1 MLETLQL
8 NLEQRKAASAL
19 NGYNLVIA
27 SAGTGK
33 TSTIVGRILHLLN
46 NGIKPEEILLL
57 TFTNKASNEMIARVA
72 KYSKLSSKIEAG
84 TFHAVAYRYL
94 KEHYPNLSLKQPKEL
109 RKLLESIVDTKN
121 ALNATD
127 EDKKPYTSQHLYALY
142 SLYTN
147 ALKQEDF
154 SAWLSS
160 KNPEHAPY
168 AAFYENILE
177 EFENTKKKHDYIDY
191 NDLLLLFKKAMLER
205 PSPYKEVLCDE
216 FQDTNPLQ
224 ESILDAINPPSLFCV
239 GDYDQSIYA
248 FNGADISII
257 SNFTQKY
264 KNARVFTLTKNYRSS
279 KEILDLANQ
288 VIQHNQRIYPKN
300 LEVVKSGKFN
310 KPTLLN
316 YNDNIAQCQDIA
328 KRIVMRKNF
337 KEVAVIFRNNASAD
351 QLEAALRSH
360 NVPSKRKG
368 SASFFESKEVALALD
383 ICALLFN
390 PKDIMAAIHILSC
403 ISDIGSNTAKDIHEA
418 LMLLGNGDLKS
429 ALIQPNQEA
438 KIYTKK
444 KEITSMGLFEE
455 IFALENS
462 SRFNSVMDKA
472 FHSHPVLMHPKISLN
487 GAKMLSDFFILYT
500 KAPTHSP
507 SALIK
512 HILES
517 AFFQTFKTR
526 LLKERS
532 KNKDGS
538 YNEFKKLQAQKRF
551 NEKMDLLSSLA
562 KNYQNLGRFLNGTLI
577 GSSEATQGEGVNLL
591 SVHASKGLEFKDVYI
606 IDLMEGRFPNHKL
619 MNTGGGIEEERR
631 LFYVAITRAKENLW
645 LSYAKN
651 ELRENAKPKE
661 HKPSVFLYEAGLLKP
676 DSK

>member
-8 NLEQRKAASAL
+8 NPEQLKAAKAL
-19 NGYNLVIA
+19 KGYNLVIA

-33 TSTIVGRILHLLN
+33 TSTIVGRILYLLD

-72 KYSKLSSKIEAG
+72 KYSKLGSKIEAG

-109 RKLLESIVDTKN
+109 KKLLESIVDTKN
-121 ALNATD
+121 ALTD
-127 EDKKPYTSQHLYALY
+127 DDKKPYTSQHLYALY

-154 SAWLSS
+154 SAWLSN
-160 KNPEHAPY
+160 KNPEHTPY
-168 AAFYENILE
+168 AAFYENILD
-177 EFENTKKKHDYIDY
+177 EFENTKKKHNYIDY
-191 NDLLLLFKKAMLER
+191 NDLLLLFKQAMLER

-264 KNARVFTLTKNYRSS
+264 KNAQVFTLTKNYRSS

-288 VIQHNQRIYPKN
+288 VIQRNERIYPKN
-300 LEVVKSGKFN
+300 LEVVKSGHFN
-310 KPTLLN
+310 KPALLN
-316 YNDNIAQCQDIA
+316 YNDNVAQCQDIA

-383 ICALLFN
+383 ICALIFN
-390 PKDIMAAIHILSC
+390 PKDIMAAIHVLSH
-403 ISDIGSNTAKDIHEA
+403 ISDVGSNTAKDIHEA
-418 LMLLGNGDLKS
+418 LMLLGNGDLKL
-429 ALIQPNQEA
+429 ALTHPSKEA

-462 SRFNSVMDKA
+462 SRFNSVIDKA

-538 YNEFKKLQAQKRF
+538 YNEFKKLQVQKRF

-606 IDLMEGRFPNHKL
+606 IDLMEGRFPNYKL

-676 DSK
+676 DLK

>member
-1 MLETLQL
+1 MLETLRLNPEQL
-8 NLEQRKAASAL
+8 KAAKAL
-19 NGYNLVIA
+19 KGYNLVIA

-33 TSTIVGRILHLLN
+33 TSTIVGRILYLLD

-72 KYSKLSSKIEAG
+72 KYFKSSSKIEAG

-109 RKLLESIVDTKN
+109 KKLLESIVDTKN
-121 ALNATD
+121 ALTD
-127 EDKKPYTSQHLYALY
+127 DDKKPYTSQHLYALY

-154 SAWLSS
+154 SAWLSN
-160 KNPEHAPY
+160 KNPEHTPY
-168 AAFYENILE
+168 AAFYENILD
-177 EFENTKKKHDYIDY
+177 EFENTKKKHNYIDY
-191 NDLLLLFKKAMLER
+191 NDLLLLFKQAMLER

-264 KNARVFTLTKNYRSS
+264 KNAQVFTLTKNYRSS

-288 VIQHNQRIYPKN
+288 VIQRNERIYPKN
-300 LEVVKSGKFN
+300 LEVVKSGHFN
-310 KPTLLN
+310 KPALLN

-383 ICALLFN
+383 ICALIFN
-390 PKDIMAAIHILSC
+390 PKDIMAAIHVLSC

-418 LMLLGNGDLKS
+418 LMLLGNGDLKL
-429 ALIQPNQEA
+429 ALIQPNKEA

-462 SRFNSVMDKA
+462 SRFNSVIDKA

-500 KAPTHSP
+500 KAPIHSP

-676 DSK
+676 DLK

>member
-8 NLEQRKAASAL
+8 NPEQLKAAKAL
-19 NGYNLVIA
+19 KGYNLVIA

-33 TSTIVGRILHLLN
+33 TSTIVGRILYLLD

-72 KYSKLSSKIEAG
+72 KYSKSSSKIEAG

-109 RKLLESIVDTKN
+109 KKLLESIVDTKN
-121 ALNATD
+121 ALTD
-127 EDKKPYTSQHLYALY
+127 DDKKPYTSQHLYALY

-154 SAWLSS
+154 SAWLSN
-160 KNPEHAPY
+160 KNPEHTPY
-168 AAFYENILE
+168 AAFYENILD
-177 EFENTKKKHDYIDY
+177 EFENTKKKHNYIDY
-191 NDLLLLFKKAMLER
+191 NDLLLLFKQAMLER

-288 VIQHNQRIYPKN
+288 VIQRNERIYPKN
-300 LEVVKSGKFN
+300 LEVVKSGRFN
-310 KPTLLN
+310 KPALLN

-383 ICALLFN
+383 ICALIFN
-390 PKDIMAAIHILSC
+390 PKDIMAAIHVLSH

-418 LMLLGNGDLKS
+418 LMLLGNGDLKL
-429 ALIQPNQEA
+429 ALIQPDKEA

-462 SRFNSVMDKA
+462 SRFNGVIDKA

-676 DSK
+676 DLK

>member
-8 NLEQRKAASAL
+8 NPEQLKAALASE
-19 NGYNLVIA
+19 GYNLVIA

-33 TSTIVGRILHLLN
+33 TSTIVGRILYLLD

-121 ALNATD
+121 AID
-127 EDKKPYTSQHLYALY
+127 DDKKPYTSQHLYALY

-154 SAWLSS
+154 SAWLSHKS
-160 KNPEHAPY
+160 PEHTPY
-168 AAFYENILE
+168 AALYENILE
-177 EFENTKKKHDYIDY
+177 EFENTKKKHNYIDY
-191 NDLLLLFKKAMLER
+191 NDLLLLFKQAMLER

-264 KNARVFTLTKNYRSS
+264 KNAQVFTLTKNYRSS

-288 VIQHNQRIYPKN
+288 VIQRNERIYPKN

-310 KPTLLN
+310 KPALLN

-328 KRIVMRKNF
+328 KRIVMRKDF

-351 QLEAALRSH
+351 QLEAALRSY

-383 ICALLFN
+383 ICALIFN
-390 PKDIMAAIHILSC
+390 PKDIMAAIHVLSY
-403 ISDIGSNTAKDIHEA
+403 ISDIDSNTAKDIHEA

-429 ALIQPNQEA
+429 ALTHPNKEA

-462 SRFNSVMDKA
+462 SRFNSVIDKA

-487 GAKMLSDFFILYT
+487 GAKTLSDFFTLYT

-577 GSSEATQGEGVNLL
+577 GSSEATQGCGVNLL

-676 DSK
+676 DLK

>member
-8 NLEQRKAASAL
+8 NPEQLKAAKAL
-19 NGYNLVIA
+19 KGYNLVIA

-33 TSTIVGRILHLLN
+33 TSTIVGRILYLLD

-72 KYSKLSSKIEAG
+72 KYSKSSSKIEAG

-109 RKLLESIVDTKN
+109 KKLLESIVDTKN
-121 ALNATD
+121 ALTD
-127 EDKKPYTSQHLYALY
+127 DDKKPYTSQHLYALY

-154 SAWLSS
+154 SAWLSH
-160 KNPEHAPY
+160 KNPEHTPY
-168 AAFYENILE
+168 AAFYENILD
-177 EFENTKKKHDYIDY
+177 EFENTKKKHNYIDY
-191 NDLLLLFKKAMLER
+191 NDLLLLFKQAMLER

-264 KNARVFTLTKNYRSS
+264 KNAQVFTLTKNYRSS

-288 VIQHNQRIYPKN
+288 VIQHNERIYPKN
-300 LEVVKSGKFN
+300 LEVVKSGHFN
-310 KPTLLN
+310 KPALLN

-383 ICALLFN
+383 ICALIFN
-390 PKDIMAAIHILSC
+390 PKDIMAAIHVLSH

-418 LMLLGNGDLKS
+418 LMLLGDGDLKL
-429 ALIQPNQEA
+429 ALTHPSKEA

-462 SRFNSVMDKA
+462 SRFNSVIDKA

-532 KNKDGS
+532 KNKDSS

-676 DSK
+676 DLK

>member
-8 NLEQRKAASAL
+8 NPEQLKAAKAL
-19 NGYNLVIA
+19 KGYNLVIA

-33 TSTIVGRILHLLN
+33 TSTIVGRILYLLD

-72 KYSKLSSKIEAG
+72 KYSKSSSKIEAG

-109 RKLLESIVDTKN
+109 KKLLESIVDTKN
-121 ALNATD
+121 ALTD
-127 EDKKPYTSQHLYALY
+127 DDKKPYTSQHLYALY

-160 KNPEHAPY
+160 KNPEHTPY
-168 AAFYENILE
+168 AAFYENILD
-177 EFENTKKKHDYIDY
+177 EFENTKKKHNYIDY
-191 NDLLLLFKKAMLER
+191 NDLLLLFKQAMLER

-264 KNARVFTLTKNYRSS
+264 KNAQVFTLTKNYRSS

-288 VIQHNQRIYPKN
+288 VIQRNERIYPKN
-300 LEVVKSGKFN
+300 LEVVKSGHFN
-310 KPTLLN
+310 KPVLLN

-383 ICALLFN
+383 ICALIFN
-390 PKDIMAAIHILSC
+390 PKDIMAAIHVLSH

-418 LMLLGNGDLKS
+418 LMLLGNGDLKL
-429 ALIQPNQEA
+429 ALTHPSKEA

-462 SRFNSVMDKA
+462 SRFNSMIDKA

-538 YNEFKKLQAQKRF
+538 CNEFKKLQAQKRF

-676 DSK
+676 DLK

>member
-8 NLEQRKAASAL
+8 NPEQLKAAKAL
-19 NGYNLVIA
+19 KGYNLVIA

-33 TSTIVGRILHLLN
+33 TSTIVGRILYLLD

-109 RKLLESIVDTKN
+109 KKLLESIVDTKN
-121 ALNATD
+121 ALTD
-127 EDKKPYTSQHLYALY
+127 DDKKPYTSQHLYTLY

-160 KNPEHAPY
+160 KNPEHTPY
-168 AAFYENILE
+168 AAFYENILD
-177 EFENTKKKHDYIDY
+177 EFENTKKKHNYIDY
-191 NDLLLLFKKAMLER
+191 NDLLLLFKQAMLER

-288 VIQHNQRIYPKN
+288 VIQHNERIYPKN
-300 LEVVKSGKFN
+300 LEVVKSGHFN
-310 KPTLLN
+310 KPALLN

-383 ICALLFN
+383 ICALIFN
-390 PKDIMAAIHILSC
+390 PKDIMAAIHVLSH

-418 LMLLGNGDLKS
+418 LMFLGNGDLKL
-429 ALIQPNQEA
+429 ALTHPNKEA

-462 SRFNSVMDKA
+462 SRFNSVIDKA
-472 FHSHPVLMHPKISLN
+472 FHSHPVLMHPKISPN

-517 AFFQTFKTR
+517 VFFQTFKTR

-532 KNKDGS
+532 KNKDDS

-562 KNYQNLGRFLNGTLI
+562 KNYQNLGHFLNGTLI
-577 GSSEATQGEGVNLL
+577 GSNEAMQGEGVNLL

-676 DSK
+676 DLK

>member
-8 NLEQRKAASAL
+8 NPEQLKAAKAL
-19 NGYNLVIA
+19 KGYNLVIA

-33 TSTIVGRILHLLN
+33 TSTIVGRILYLLD

-72 KYSKLSSKIEAG
+72 KYSQSSSKIEAG

-109 RKLLESIVDTKN
+109 KKLLESIVDTKN
-121 ALNATD
+121 ALTD
-127 EDKKPYTSQHLYALY
+127 DDKKPYTSQHLYALY

-154 SAWLSS
+154 SAWLSH
-160 KNPEHAPY
+160 KNPEHTPY
-168 AAFYENILE
+168 AAFYENILD
-177 EFENTKKKHDYIDY
+177 EFENTKKKHNYIDY
-191 NDLLLLFKKAMLER
+191 NDLLLLFKQAMLER

-264 KNARVFTLTKNYRSS
+264 KNAQVFTLTKNYRSS

-288 VIQHNQRIYPKN
+288 VIQRNERIYPKN
-300 LEVVKSGKFN
+300 LEVVKSGHFN

-351 QLEAALRSH
+351 QLEAALRSY

-368 SASFFESKEVALALD
+368 SASFFESKEVALVLD
-383 ICALLFN
+383 ICALIFN
-390 PKDIMAAIHILSC
+390 PKDIMAAIHVLSH

-418 LMLLGNGDLKS
+418 LMLLGNGDLKL
-429 ALIQPNQEA
+429 ALTHPNKEA

-462 SRFNSVMDKA
+462 SRFNSVIDKA

-538 YNEFKKLQAQKRF
+538 YNEFKKLQVQKRF

-676 DSK
+676 DLK

>member
-8 NLEQRKAASAL
+8 NPEQLKAAKAL
-19 NGYNLVIA
+19 KGYNLVIA

-33 TSTIVGRILHLLN
+33 TSTIVGRILYLLD

-109 RKLLESIVDTKN
+109 KKLLESIVDTKN
-121 ALNATD
+121 ALTD
-127 EDKKPYTSQHLYALY
+127 DDKKPYTSQHLYALY

-154 SAWLSS
+154 SAWLSH
-160 KNPEHAPY
+160 KNPEHTPY
-168 AAFYENILE
+168 AAFYENILD
-177 EFENTKKKHDYIDY
+177 EFENTKKKHNYIDY
-191 NDLLLLFKKAMLER
+191 NDLLLLFKQAILER

-264 KNARVFTLTKNYRSS
+264 KNAQVFTLTKNYRSS

-288 VIQHNQRIYPKN
+288 VIQHNERIYPKN
-300 LEVVKSGKFN
+300 LEVVKSGHFN
-310 KPTLLN
+310 KPALLN

-383 ICALLFN
+383 ICALIFN
-390 PKDIMAAIHILSC
+390 PKDIMAAIHVLSH

-418 LMLLGNGDLKS
+418 LMLLGNGDLKL
-429 ALIQPNQEA
+429 ALTHPNKEA

-462 SRFNSVMDKA
+462 SRFNSVIDKA
-472 FHSHPVLMHPKISLN
+472 FHSHPVLMHPKISPN
-487 GAKMLSDFFILYT
+487 GAKMLSDFFILYA

-676 DSK
+676 DLK

>member
-8 NLEQRKAASAL
+8 NPEQLKAAKAL
-19 NGYNLVIA
+19 KGYNLVIA

-33 TSTIVGRILHLLN
+33 TSTIVGRILYLLG

-109 RKLLESIVDTKN
+109 KKLLESIVDTKN
-121 ALNATD
+121 ALTD
-127 EDKKPYTSQHLYALY
+127 DDKKPYTSQHLYALY

-154 SAWLSS
+154 SAWLSH
-160 KNPEHAPY
+160 KNPEHTPY
-168 AAFYENILE
+168 ATFYENILD
-177 EFENTKKKHDYIDY
+177 EFENTKKKHNYIDY
-191 NDLLLLFKKAMLER
+191 NDLLLLFKQAMLER

-264 KNARVFTLTKNYRSS
+264 KNAQVFTLTKNYRSS

-288 VIQHNQRIYPKN
+288 VIQRNERIYPKN
-300 LEVVKSGKFN
+300 LEVVKSGHFN
-310 KPTLLN
+310 KPALLN

-383 ICALLFN
+383 ICALIFN
-390 PKDIMAAIHILSC
+390 PKDIMAAIHVLSY

-418 LMLLGNGDLKS
+418 LMLLGNGDLKL
-429 ALIQPNQEA
+429 ALIQPNKEA

-462 SRFNSVMDKA
+462 SRFNSVIDKA

-500 KAPTHSP
+500 KAPIHSP

-676 DSK
+676 DLK

>member
-8 NLEQRKAASAL
+8 NPEQLKAAKAL
-19 NGYNLVIA
+19 KGYNLVIA

-33 TSTIVGRILHLLN
+33 TSTIVGRILYLLD

-72 KYSKLSSKIEAG
+72 KYFKSSSKIEAG

-109 RKLLESIVDTKN
+109 KKLLESIVDTKN
-121 ALNATD
+121 ALTD
-127 EDKKPYTSQHLYALY
+127 DDKKPYTSQHLYALY

-154 SAWLSS
+154 SAWLSN
-160 KNPEHAPY
+160 KNPEHTPY
-168 AAFYENILE
+168 AAFYENILD
-177 EFENTKKKHDYIDY
+177 EFENTKKKHNYIDY
-191 NDLLLLFKKAMLER
+191 NDLLLLFKQAMLER

-264 KNARVFTLTKNYRSS
+264 KNAQVFTLTKNYRSS

-288 VIQHNQRIYPKN
+288 VIQRNERIYPKN
-300 LEVVKSGKFN
+300 LEVVKSGHFN
-310 KPTLLN
+310 KPALLN

-383 ICALLFN
+383 ICALIFN
-390 PKDIMAAIHILSC
+390 PKDIMAAIHVLSC

-418 LMLLGNGDLKS
+418 LMLLGNGDLKL
-429 ALIQPNQEA
+429 ALIQPDKEA

-462 SRFNSVMDKA
+462 SRFNSVIDKA

-500 KAPTHSP
+500 KAPIHSP
-507 SALIK
+507 SALIR

-676 DSK
+676 DLK

>member
-8 NLEQRKAASAL
+8 NPEQLKAAKAL
-19 NGYNLVIA
+19 KGYNLVIA

-33 TSTIVGRILHLLN
+33 TSTIVGRILYLLD

-72 KYSKLSSKIEAG
+72 KYSKSSSKIEAG

-109 RKLLESIVDTKN
+109 KKLLESIVDTKN
-121 ALNATD
+121 ALTD
-127 EDKKPYTSQHLYALY
+127 DDKKPYTSQHLYALY

-154 SAWLSS
+154 STWLSN
-160 KNPEHAPY
+160 KNPEHTPY
-168 AAFYENILE
+168 AAFYENILD
-177 EFENTKKKHDYIDY
+177 EFENTKKKHNYIDY
-191 NDLLLLFKKAMLER
+191 NDLLLLFKQAMLER

-264 KNARVFTLTKNYRSS
+264 KNAQVFTLTKNYRSS

-288 VIQHNQRIYPKN
+288 VIQRNERIYPKN
-300 LEVVKSGKFN
+300 LEVVKSGHFN
-310 KPTLLN
+310 KPALLN

-383 ICALLFN
+383 ICALIFN
-390 PKDIMAAIHILSC
+390 PKDIMAAIHVLSY

-418 LMLLGNGDLKS
+418 LMLLGNGDLKL
-429 ALIQPNQEA
+429 ALIQPNKEA

-462 SRFNSVMDKA
+462 SRFNSVIDKA

-500 KAPTHSP
+500 KAPAHSP

-562 KNYQNLGRFLNGTLI
+562 KNYQNLGRFLNSTLI

-676 DSK
+676 DLK

>member
-8 NLEQRKAASAL
+8 NPEQLKAAKAL
-19 NGYNLVIA
+19 KGYNLVIA

-33 TSTIVGRILHLLN
+33 TSTIVGRILYLLD

-109 RKLLESIVDTKN
+109 KKLLESIVDTKN
-121 ALNATD
+121 ALTD
-127 EDKKPYTSQHLYALY
+127 DDKKPYTSQHLYALY

-154 SAWLSS
+154 SAWLSH
-160 KNPEHAPY
+160 KNPEHTPY
-168 AAFYENILE
+168 AAFYENILD
-177 EFENTKKKHDYIDY
+177 EFENTKKKHNYIDY

-264 KNARVFTLTKNYRSS
+264 KNAHVFTLTKNYRSS

-288 VIQHNQRIYPKN
+288 VIQRNERIYPKN
-300 LEVVKSGKFN
+300 LEVVKLGHFN
-310 KPTLLN
+310 KPALLN

-351 QLEAALRSH
+351 QLEAALRSY

-383 ICALLFN
+383 ICALIFN
-390 PKDIMAAIHILSC
+390 PKDIMAAIHVLSH

-418 LMLLGNGDLKS
+418 LMLLGNGDLKL
-429 ALIQPNQEA
+429 ALIQPDKEA

-462 SRFNSVMDKA
+462 SRFNSVIDKV

-676 DSK
+676 DLK

>member
-1 MLETLQL
+1 MLETLRLNPEQL
-8 NLEQRKAASAL
+8 KAAKAL
-19 NGYNLVIA
+19 KGYNLVIA

-33 TSTIVGRILHLLN
+33 TSTIVGRILYLLD

-72 KYSKLSSKIEAG
+72 KYSQSSSKIEAG

-109 RKLLESIVDTKN
+109 KKLLESIVDTKN
-121 ALNATD
+121 AID
-127 EDKKPYTSQHLYALY
+127 DDKKPYTSQHLYALY

-154 SAWLSS
+154 SAWLSH
-160 KNPEHAPY
+160 KNPEHTPY
-168 AAFYENILE
+168 AAFYENILD
-177 EFENTKKKHDYIDY
+177 EFENTKKKHNYIDY
-191 NDLLLLFKKAMLER
+191 NDLLLLFKQAMLER

-264 KNARVFTLTKNYRSS
+264 KNAQVFTLTKNYRSS

-288 VIQHNQRIYPKN
+288 VIQHNERIYPKN
-300 LEVVKSGKFN
+300 LEVVKSGRFN
-310 KPTLLN
+310 KPALLN

-383 ICALLFN
+383 ICTLIFN
-390 PKDIMAAIHILSC
+390 PKDIMAAIHVLSH

-418 LMLLGNGDLKS
+418 LMLLGNGDLKL
-429 ALIQPNQEA
+429 ALIQPDKEA

-462 SRFNSVMDKA
+462 SRFNSVIDKA

-676 DSK
+676 DLK

>member
-8 NLEQRKAASAL
+8 NPEQLKAAKAL
-19 NGYNLVIA
+19 KGYNLVIA

-33 TSTIVGRILHLLN
+33 TSTIVGRILHLLD

-72 KYSKLSSKIEAG
+72 KYFKLSSKIEAG

-121 ALNATD
+121 AID
-127 EDKKPYTSQHLYALY
+127 DDKKPYTSQHLYALY

-154 SAWLSS
+154 STWLSS

-168 AAFYENILE
+168 AALYENILE
-177 EFENTKKKHDYIDY
+177 EFENTKKKHNYIDY
-191 NDLLLLFKKAMLER
+191 NDLLLLFKQAMLER

-224 ESILDAINPPSLFCV
+224 ESVLDAINPPSLFCV

-264 KNARVFTLTKNYRSS
+264 KNAQVFTLTKNYRSS

-288 VIQHNQRIYPKN
+288 VIQRNERIYPKN
-300 LEVVKSGKFN
+300 LEVVKSGHFN

-383 ICALLFN
+383 ICALIFN
-390 PKDIMAAIHILSC
+390 PKDIMAAIHILSY

-418 LMLLGNGDLKS
+418 LMLLGNGDLKL
-429 ALIQPNQEA
+429 ALTHPNKEA

-462 SRFNSVMDKA
+462 SRFNSAIDKA

-487 GAKMLSDFFILYT
+487 GAKMLSDFFTLYT
-500 KAPTHSP
+500 KAPIHSP

>member
-8 NLEQRKAASAL
+8 NPEQLKAAKAL
-19 NGYNLVIA
+19 KGYNLVIA

-33 TSTIVGRILHLLN
+33 TSTIVGRILYLLD

-94 KEHYPNLSLKQPKEL
+94 KEHYPNFSLKQPKEL
-109 RKLLESIVDTKN
+109 KKLLESIVDTKN
-121 ALNATD
+121 ALTD
-127 EDKKPYTSQHLYALY
+127 DDKKPYTSQHLYALY

-154 SAWLSS
+154 SAWLSH
-160 KNPEHAPY
+160 KNPEHTPY
-168 AAFYENILE
+168 AAFYENILD
-177 EFENTKKKHDYIDY
+177 EFENTKKKHNYIDY
-191 NDLLLLFKKAMLER
+191 NDLLLLFKQAMLER

-264 KNARVFTLTKNYRSS
+264 KNAQVFTLTKNYRSS

-288 VIQHNQRIYPKN
+288 VIQHNERIYPKN
-300 LEVVKSGKFN
+300 LEVVKSGHFN
-310 KPTLLN
+310 KPVLLN
-316 YNDNIAQCQDIA
+316 YNDNIVQCQDIA

-351 QLEAALRSH
+351 QLEAALRSY

-383 ICALLFN
+383 ICALIFN
-390 PKDIMAAIHILSC
+390 PKDIMAAIHVLSH

-418 LMLLGNGDLKS
+418 LMLLGNGDLKL
-429 ALIQPNQEA
+429 ALTHPNKEA

-462 SRFNSVMDKA
+462 SRFNGVIDKA

-676 DSK
+676 DLK

>member
-8 NLEQRKAASAL
+8 NPEQLKAAKAL
-19 NGYNLVIA
+19 KGYNLVIA

-33 TSTIVGRILHLLN
+33 TSTIVGRILYLLD

-72 KYSKLSSKIEAG
+72 KYSQSSSKIEAG

-109 RKLLESIVDTKN
+109 KKLLESIVDTKN
-121 ALNATD
+121 ALTD
-127 EDKKPYTSQHLYALY
+127 DDKKPYTSQHLYALY

-154 SAWLSS
+154 SAWLSH
-160 KNPEHAPY
+160 KNPEHTPY
-168 AAFYENILE
+168 AAFYENILD
-177 EFENTKKKHDYIDY
+177 EFENTKKKHNYIDY
-191 NDLLLLFKKAMLER
+191 NDLLLLFKQAMLER

-288 VIQHNQRIYPKN
+288 VIQRNERIYPKN
-300 LEVVKSGKFN
+300 LEVVKSGHFN
-310 KPTLLN
+310 KPVLLN

-383 ICALLFN
+383 ICALIFN
-390 PKDIMAAIHILSC
+390 PKDIMAAIHVLSC

-429 ALIQPNQEA
+429 ALIQPNKEA

-462 SRFNSVMDKA
+462 SRFNSVIDKA

-538 YNEFKKLQAQKRF
+538 CNEFKKLQAQKRF

-676 DSK
+676 DLK

>member
-8 NLEQRKAASAL
+8 NPEQLKAAKAL
-19 NGYNLVIA
+19 KGHNLVIA

-33 TSTIVGRILHLLN
+33 TSTIVGRILYLLD

-72 KYSKLSSKIEAG
+72 KYFKLSSKIEAG

-121 ALNATD
+121 ALTD
-127 EDKKPYTSQHLYALY
+127 DDKKPYTSQHLYALY

-154 SAWLSS
+154 SAWLSN
-160 KNPEHAPY
+160 KNPEHTPY
-168 AAFYENILE
+168 ATFYENILD
-177 EFENTKKKHDYIDY
+177 EFENTKKKHNYIDY
-191 NDLLLLFKKAMLER
+191 NDLLLLFKQAMLER

-264 KNARVFTLTKNYRSS
+264 KNAQVFTLTKNYRSS

-288 VIQHNQRIYPKN
+288 VIRRNERIYPKN
-300 LEVVKSGKFN
+300 LEVVKSGHFN
-310 KPTLLN
+310 KPALLN

-383 ICALLFN
+383 ICALIFN
-390 PKDIMAAIHILSC
+390 PKDIMAAIHVLSC

-418 LMLLGNGDLKS
+418 LMLLGNGDLKL
-429 ALIQPNQEA
+429 ALIQPDKEA

-462 SRFNSVMDKA
+462 SRFNSVIDKS

-487 GAKMLSDFFILYT
+487 GAKTLSDFFILYT

-676 DSK
+676 DLK

>member
-8 NLEQRKAASAL
+8 NPEQLKAAKAL
-19 NGYNLVIA
+19 KGYNLVIA

-33 TSTIVGRILHLLN
+33 TSTIVGRILYLLD

-72 KYSKLSSKIEAG
+72 KYSQSSSKIEAG

-121 ALNATD
+121 ALTD
-127 EDKKPYTSQHLYALY
+127 DDKKPYTSQHLYALY

-154 SAWLSS
+154 SAWLSN
-160 KNPEHAPY
+160 KNPEHTPY
-168 AAFYENILE
+168 AAFYENILD
-177 EFENTKKKHDYIDY
+177 EFENTKKKHNYMDY
-191 NDLLLLFKKAMLER
+191 NDLLLLFKQAMLER

-264 KNARVFTLTKNYRSS
+264 KNAQVFTLTKNYRSS

-288 VIQHNQRIYPKN
+288 VIQRNERIYPKN

-351 QLEAALRSH
+351 QLEAALRAH

-383 ICALLFN
+383 ICMLLFN
-390 PKDIMAAIHILSC
+390 PKDIMAAIHILSY

-500 KAPTHSP
+500 KAPIHSP

-676 DSK
+676 DLK

>member
-8 NLEQRKAASAL
+8 NPEQLKAAKAL
-19 NGYNLVIA
+19 KGYNLVIA

-33 TSTIVGRILHLLN
+33 TSTIVGRILYLLD

-72 KYSKLSSKIEAG
+72 KYFKSSSKIEAG

-109 RKLLESIVDTKN
+109 KKLLESIVDTKN
-121 ALNATD
+121 ALTD
-127 EDKKPYTSQHLYALY
+127 DDKKPYTSQHLYALY

-147 ALKQEDF
+147 ALKREDF
-154 SAWLSS
+154 SAWLSN
-160 KNPEHAPY
+160 KNPEHTPY
-168 AAFYENILE
+168 AAFYENILD
-177 EFENTKKKHDYIDY
+177 EFENTKKKHNYIDY
-191 NDLLLLFKKAMLER
+191 NDLLLLFKQAMLER

-224 ESILDAINPPSLFCV
+224 ESVLDAINPPSLFCV

-264 KNARVFTLTKNYRSS
+264 KNAQVFTLTKNYRSS

-288 VIQHNQRIYPKN
+288 VIQRNERIYPKN
-300 LEVVKSGKFN
+300 LEVVKSGHFN
-310 KPTLLN
+310 KPVLLN

-351 QLEAALRSH
+351 QLEAALRSY

-383 ICALLFN
+383 ICALIFN
-390 PKDIMAAIHILSC
+390 PKDIMAAIHVLSH

-418 LMLLGNGDLKS
+418 LMLLGNGDLKL
-429 ALIQPNQEA
+429 ALTHPSKEA

-462 SRFNSVMDKA
+462 SRFNSVIDKA

-487 GAKMLSDFFILYT
+487 GAKMLSDFFILYA

-676 DSK
+676 DLK

>member
-1 MLETLQL
+1 
-8 NLEQRKAASAL
+8 
-19 NGYNLVIA
+19 
-27 SAGTGK
+27 
-33 TSTIVGRILHLLN
+33 
-46 NGIKPEEILLL
+46 
-57 TFTNKASNEMIARVA
+57 
-72 KYSKLSSKIEAG
+72 
-84 TFHAVAYRYL
+84 
-94 KEHYPNLSLKQPKEL
+94 
-109 RKLLESIVDTKN
+109 
-121 ALNATD
+121 
-127 EDKKPYTSQHLYALY
+127 
-142 SLYTN
+142 
-147 ALKQEDF
+147 
-154 SAWLSS
+154 
-160 KNPEHAPY
+160 
-168 AAFYENILE
+168 
-177 EFENTKKKHDYIDY
+177 
-191 NDLLLLFKKAMLER
+191 MLER

-264 KNARVFTLTKNYRSS
+264 KNAQVFTLTKNYRSS

-288 VIQHNQRIYPKN
+288 VIQHNERIYPKN

-328 KRIVMRKNF
+328 KRIVMRKDF

-383 ICALLFN
+383 ICMLLFN
-390 PKDIMAAIHILSC
+390 PKDIMAAIHILSY

-418 LMLLGNGDLKS
+418 LMLLGNGDLKL
-429 ALIQPNQEA
+429 ALTHPSKEA

-462 SRFNSVMDKA
+462 SRFNSVIDKA

-487 GAKMLSDFFILYT
+487 GAKMLSDFFILYI

-577 GSSEATQGEGVNLL
+577 GSSEATQGCGVNLL

>member
-8 NLEQRKAASAL
+8 NPEQLKAAKAL
-19 NGYNLVIA
+19 KGYNLVIA

-33 TSTIVGRILHLLN
+33 TSTIVGRILYLLD

-109 RKLLESIVDTKN
+109 KKLLESIVDTKN
-121 ALNATD
+121 ALTD
-127 EDKKPYTSQHLYALY
+127 DDKKPYTSQHLYALY

-154 SAWLSS
+154 SAWLSH
-160 KNPEHAPY
+160 KNPEHTPY
-168 AAFYENILE
+168 ATFYENILD
-177 EFENTKKKHDYIDY
+177 EFENTKKKHNYIDY
-191 NDLLLLFKKAMLER
+191 NDLLLLFKQAMLER

-264 KNARVFTLTKNYRSS
+264 KNAQVFTLTKNYRSS

-288 VIQHNQRIYPKN
+288 VIQRNERIYPKN
-300 LEVVKSGKFN
+300 LEVVKSGHFN
-310 KPTLLN
+310 KPALLN
-316 YNDNIAQCQDIA
+316 YNDNITQCQDIA

-383 ICALLFN
+383 ICALIFN
-390 PKDIMAAIHILSC
+390 PKDIMAAIHVLSH

-418 LMLLGNGDLKS
+418 LMLLGNGDLKL
-429 ALIQPNQEA
+429 ALIQPDKEA

-455 IFALENS
+455 IFALENR
-462 SRFNSVMDKA
+462 SRFNSVIDKA
-472 FHSHPVLMHPKISLN
+472 FHSHPVLMHPKISPN

-676 DSK
+676 DLK

>member
-8 NLEQRKAASAL
+8 NPEQLKAAKAL
-19 NGYNLVIA
+19 KGYNLVIA

-33 TSTIVGRILHLLN
+33 TSTIVGRILYLLD

-109 RKLLESIVDTKN
+109 KKLLESIVDTKN
-121 ALNATD
+121 ALTD
-127 EDKKPYTSQHLYALY
+127 DDKKPYTSQHLYALY

-154 SAWLSS
+154 SAWLSH
-160 KNPEHAPY
+160 KNPEHTPY
-168 AAFYENILE
+168 AAFYENILD
-177 EFENTKKKHDYIDY
+177 EFENTKKKHNYIDY
-191 NDLLLLFKKAMLER
+191 NDLLLLFKQAMLER

-264 KNARVFTLTKNYRSS
+264 KNAQVFTLTKNYRSS

-288 VIQHNQRIYPKN
+288 VIQRNERIYPKN
-300 LEVVKSGKFN
+300 LEVVKSGHFN
-310 KPTLLN
+310 KPALLN

-383 ICALLFN
+383 ICALIFN
-390 PKDIMAAIHILSC
+390 PKDIMAAIHVLSH

-418 LMLLGNGDLKS
+418 LMLLGNGDLKL
-429 ALIQPNQEA
+429 ALTHPSKEA

-462 SRFNSVMDKA
+462 SRFNSVIDKA

-487 GAKMLSDFFILYT
+487 GAKMLSDFFILYA

-538 YNEFKKLQAQKRF
+538 YNEFKKLQVQKRF
-551 NEKMDLLSSLA
+551 HEKMDLLISLA

-676 DSK
+676 DLK

>member
-8 NLEQRKAASAL
+8 NPEQLKAAKAL
-19 NGYNLVIA
+19 KGYNLVIA

-33 TSTIVGRILHLLN
+33 TSTIVGRILYLLD

-72 KYSKLSSKIEAG
+72 KYFKSSSKIEAG

-109 RKLLESIVDTKN
+109 KKLLESIVDTKN
-121 ALNATD
+121 AID
-127 EDKKPYTSQHLYALY
+127 DDKKPYTSQHLYALY

-154 SAWLSS
+154 SAWLSH
-160 KNPEHAPY
+160 KNPEHTPY
-168 AAFYENILE
+168 AAFYENILD
-177 EFENTKKKHDYIDY
+177 EFENTKKKHNYIDY
-191 NDLLLLFKKAMLER
+191 NDLLLLFKQAMLER

-264 KNARVFTLTKNYRSS
+264 KNAQVFTLTKNYRSS

-288 VIQHNQRIYPKN
+288 VIQRNERIYPKN
-300 LEVVKSGKFN
+300 LEVVKSGHFN
-310 KPTLLN
+310 KPALLN

-383 ICALLFN
+383 ICALIFN
-390 PKDIMAAIHILSC
+390 PKDIMAAIHVLSC

-418 LMLLGNGDLKS
+418 LMLLGNGDLKL
-429 ALIQPNQEA
+429 ALTHPNKEA

-462 SRFNSVMDKA
+462 SRFNSVIDKA
-472 FHSHPVLMHPKISLN
+472 FHSHPVLMHPKISPN
-487 GAKMLSDFFILYT
+487 GAKMLSDFFILYA

-606 IDLMEGRFPNHKL
+606 IDLMEGRFPNYKL

>member
-8 NLEQRKAASAL
+8 NPEQLKAAKAL
-19 NGYNLVIA
+19 KGYNLVIA

-33 TSTIVGRILHLLN
+33 TSTIVGRILYLLD

-109 RKLLESIVDTKN
+109 KKLLESIVDTKN
-121 ALNATD
+121 ALTD
-127 EDKKPYTSQHLYALY
+127 DDKKPYTSQHLYALY

-154 SAWLSS
+154 SAWLSN
-160 KNPEHAPY
+160 KNPEHTPY
-168 AAFYENILE
+168 AAFYENILD
-177 EFENTKKKHDYIDY
+177 EFENTKKKHNYIDY
-191 NDLLLLFKKAMLER
+191 NDLLLLFKQAMLER

-264 KNARVFTLTKNYRSS
+264 KNAQVFTLTKNYRSS

-288 VIQHNQRIYPKN
+288 VIQRNERIYPKN
-300 LEVVKSGKFN
+300 LEVVKSGHFN
-310 KPTLLN
+310 KPALLN

-383 ICALLFN
+383 ICALIFN
-390 PKDIMAAIHILSC
+390 PKDIMAAIHVLSH

-418 LMLLGNGDLKS
+418 LMLLGNGDLKL
-429 ALIQPNQEA
+429 ALTHPSKEA

-462 SRFNSVMDKA
+462 SRFNSVIDKA

-676 DSK
+676 DLK

>member
-8 NLEQRKAASAL
+8 NPEQLKAAKAL
-19 NGYNLVIA
+19 QGHNLVIA

-33 TSTIVGRILHLLN
+33 TSTIVGRILYLLD

-72 KYSKLSSKIEAG
+72 KYFKSSSKIEAG

-109 RKLLESIVDTKN
+109 KKLLESIVDTKN
-121 ALNATD
+121 ALTD
-127 EDKKPYTSQHLYALY
+127 DDKKPYTSQHLYALY

-154 SAWLSS
+154 SAWLSH
-160 KNPEHAPY
+160 KNPEHTPY
-168 AAFYENILE
+168 AAFYENILD
-177 EFENTKKKHDYIDY
+177 EFENTKKKHNYIDY
-191 NDLLLLFKKAMLER
+191 NDLLLLFKQAMLER

-264 KNARVFTLTKNYRSS
+264 KNAQVFTLTKNYRSS

-288 VIQHNQRIYPKN
+288 VIQHNERIYPKN
-300 LEVVKSGKFN
+300 LEVVKSGHFN
-310 KPTLLN
+310 KPALLN

-383 ICALLFN
+383 ICALIFN
-390 PKDIMAAIHILSC
+390 SKDIMAAIHVLSHV
-403 ISDIGSNTAKDIHEA
+403 SDIGSNTAKDIHEA

-429 ALIQPNQEA
+429 ALTQPNQEA

-462 SRFNSVMDKA
+462 SRFNSVIDKA

-487 GAKMLSDFFILYT
+487 GAKMLIDFFILYT

>member
-8 NLEQRKAASAL
+8 NPEQLKAAKAL
-19 NGYNLVIA
+19 KGYNLVIA

-33 TSTIVGRILHLLN
+33 TSTIVGRILYLLD

-72 KYSKLSSKIEAG
+72 KYSQSSSKIEAG

-109 RKLLESIVDTKN
+109 KKLLESIVDTKN
-121 ALNATD
+121 ALTD
-127 EDKKPYTSQHLYALY
+127 DDKKPYTSQHLYALY

-154 SAWLSS
+154 SAWLSN
-160 KNPEHAPY
+160 KNPEHTPY
-168 AAFYENILE
+168 AAFYENILD
-177 EFENTKKKHDYIDY
+177 EFENTKKKHNYIDY
-191 NDLLLLFKKAMLER
+191 NDLLLLFKQAMLER

-264 KNARVFTLTKNYRSS
+264 KNAQVFTLTKNYRSS

-288 VIQHNQRIYPKN
+288 VIQRNERIYPKN
-300 LEVVKSGKFN
+300 LEVVKSGHFN
-310 KPTLLN
+310 KPALLN

-351 QLEAALRSH
+351 QLEAALRSN

-383 ICALLFN
+383 ICALIFN
-390 PKDIMAAIHILSC
+390 PKDIMAAIHVLSY

-418 LMLLGNGDLKS
+418 LMLLGNGDLKL
-429 ALIQPNQEA
+429 ALTHPNKEA

-462 SRFNSVMDKA
+462 SRFNSVIDKA

-500 KAPTHSP
+500 KSPTHSP

-538 YNEFKKLQAQKRF
+538 YNEFKKLQVQKRF

-661 HKPSVFLYEAGLLKP
+661 YKPSVFLYEAGLLKP
-676 DSK
+676 DLK

>member
-8 NLEQRKAASAL
+8 NPEQLKAAKAL
-19 NGYNLVIA
+19 KGYNLVIA

-33 TSTIVGRILHLLN
+33 TSTIVGRILYLLD

-57 TFTNKASNEMIARVA
+57 TFTNKASNEMIKRVA
-72 KYSKLSSKIEAG
+72 KYSQSSSKIEAG

-109 RKLLESIVDTKN
+109 KKLLESIVDTKN
-121 ALNATD
+121 ALTD
-127 EDKKPYTSQHLYALY
+127 DDKKPYTSQHLYALY

-154 SAWLSS
+154 SAWLSN
-160 KNPEHAPY
+160 KNPEHTPY
-168 AAFYENILE
+168 AAFYENILD
-177 EFENTKKKHDYIDY
+177 EFENTKKKHNYIDY
-191 NDLLLLFKKAMLER
+191 NDLLLLFKQAMLER

-264 KNARVFTLTKNYRSS
+264 KNAQVFTLTKNYRSS

-288 VIQHNQRIYPKN
+288 VIQRNERIYPKN
-300 LEVVKSGKFN
+300 LEVVKSGHFN
-310 KPTLLN
+310 KPALLN
-316 YNDNIAQCQDIA
+316 YNDNIVQCQDIA

-383 ICALLFN
+383 ICALIFN
-390 PKDIMAAIHILSC
+390 PKDIMAAIHVLSH

-418 LMLLGNGDLKS
+418 LMLLGNGDLKL
-429 ALIQPNQEA
+429 ALIQPDKEA

-462 SRFNSVMDKA
+462 SRFNSVIDKA
-472 FHSHPVLMHPKISLN
+472 FHSHPVLMHPKISPN

-551 NEKMDLLSSLA
+551 NEKIDLLSSLA

>member
-8 NLEQRKAASAL
+8 NPEQLKAAKAL
-19 NGYNLVIA
+19 KGYNLVIA

-33 TSTIVGRILHLLN
+33 TSTIVGRILYLLD

-72 KYSKLSSKIEAG
+72 KYFKSSSKIEAG

-109 RKLLESIVDTKN
+109 KKLLESIVDTKN
-121 ALNATD
+121 AID
-127 EDKKPYTSQHLYALY
+127 DDKKPYTSQHLYALY

-154 SAWLSS
+154 SAWLSH
-160 KNPEHAPY
+160 KNPEHTPY
-168 AAFYENILE
+168 AAFYENILD
-177 EFENTKKKHDYIDY
+177 EFENTKKKHNYIDY
-191 NDLLLLFKKAMLER
+191 NDLLLLFKQAMLER

-264 KNARVFTLTKNYRSS
+264 KNAQVFTLTKNYRSS

-288 VIQHNQRIYPKN
+288 VIQRNERIYPKN
-300 LEVVKSGKFN
+300 LEVVKSGHFN
-310 KPTLLN
+310 KPALLN

-368 SASFFESKEVALALD
+368 SASFFESKEVVLALD
-383 ICALLFN
+383 ICALIFN
-390 PKDIMAAIHILSC
+390 PKDIMAAIHVLSH

-418 LMLLGNGDLKS
+418 LMLLGNGDLKL
-429 ALIQPNQEA
+429 ALIQPNKEA

-462 SRFNSVMDKA
+462 SRFNSVIDKA

-487 GAKMLSDFFILYT
+487 GAKMLSDFFILYA

-676 DSK
+676 DLK

>member
-8 NLEQRKAASAL
+8 NPEQLKAAKAL
-19 NGYNLVIA
+19 KGYNLVIA

-33 TSTIVGRILHLLN
+33 TSTIVGRILYLLD

-72 KYSKLSSKIEAG
+72 KYSQSSSKIEAG

-109 RKLLESIVDTKN
+109 KKLLESIVDTKN
-121 ALNATD
+121 ALTD
-127 EDKKPYTSQHLYALY
+127 DDKKPYTSQHLYALY

-147 ALKQEDF
+147 ALKREDF
-154 SAWLSS
+154 SAWLSN
-160 KNPEHAPY
+160 KNPEHTPY
-168 AAFYENILE
+168 AAFYENILD
-177 EFENTKKKHDYIDY
+177 EFENTKKKHNYIDY
-191 NDLLLLFKKAMLER
+191 NDLLLLFKQAMLER

-264 KNARVFTLTKNYRSS
+264 KNAQVFTLTKNYRSS

-288 VIQHNQRIYPKN
+288 VIQRNERIYPKN
-300 LEVVKSGKFN
+300 LEVVKSGHFN
-310 KPTLLN
+310 KPALLN

-383 ICALLFN
+383 ICALIFN
-390 PKDIMAAIHILSC
+390 PKDIMAAIHVLSH

-418 LMLLGNGDLKS
+418 LMLLGNGDLKL
-429 ALIQPNQEA
+429 ALIQPDKEA

-462 SRFNSVMDKA
+462 SRFNSVIDRA

-538 YNEFKKLQAQKRF
+538 YNEFKKLQVQKRF

-676 DSK
+676 DLK

>member
-8 NLEQRKAASAL
+8 NPEQLKAAKAL
-19 NGYNLVIA
+19 KGYNLVIA

-33 TSTIVGRILHLLN
+33 TSTIVGRILYLLD

-72 KYSKLSSKIEAG
+72 KYSKSSSKIEAG

-109 RKLLESIVDTKN
+109 KKLLESIVDTKN
-121 ALNATD
+121 ALTD
-127 EDKKPYTSQHLYALY
+127 DDKKPYTSQHLYALY

-154 SAWLSS
+154 SAWLSN
-160 KNPEHAPY
+160 KNPEHTPY
-168 AAFYENILE
+168 AAFYENILD
-177 EFENTKKKHDYIDY
+177 EFENTKKKHNYIDY
-191 NDLLLLFKKAMLER
+191 NDLLLLFKQAMLER

-264 KNARVFTLTKNYRSS
+264 KNAQVFTLTKNYRSS

-288 VIQHNQRIYPKN
+288 VIQHNERIYPKN
-300 LEVVKSGKFN
+300 LEVVKSGHFN
-310 KPTLLN
+310 KPALLN

-383 ICALLFN
+383 ICALIFN
-390 PKDIMAAIHILSC
+390 PKDIMAAIHVLSH

-418 LMLLGNGDLKS
+418 LMLLGNGDLKL
-429 ALIQPNQEA
+429 ALTHPSKEA

-462 SRFNSVMDKA
+462 SRFNSVIDKA
-472 FHSHPVLMHPKISLN
+472 FHSHPILMHPKISLN
-487 GAKMLSDFFILYT
+487 GAKMLIDFFILYT

-676 DSK
+676 DLK

>member
-8 NLEQRKAASAL
+8 NPEQLKAAKAL
-19 NGYNLVIA
+19 KGYNLVIA

-33 TSTIVGRILHLLN
+33 TSTIVGRILYLLD

-109 RKLLESIVDTKN
+109 KKLLESIVDTKN
-121 ALNATD
+121 ALTD
-127 EDKKPYTSQHLYALY
+127 DDKKPYTSQHLYALY

-154 SAWLSS
+154 SAWLSH
-160 KNPEHAPY
+160 KNPEHTLY
-168 AAFYENILE
+168 AAFYENILD
-177 EFENTKKKHDYIDY
+177 EFENTKKKHNYIDY
-191 NDLLLLFKKAMLER
+191 NDLLLLFKQAMLER

-264 KNARVFTLTKNYRSS
+264 KNAQVFTLTKNYRSS

-288 VIQHNQRIYPKN
+288 VIQHNERIYPKN
-300 LEVVKSGKFN
+300 LEVVKSGHFN
-310 KPTLLN
+310 KPALLN
-316 YNDNIAQCQDIA
+316 YNDNIVQCQDIA

-383 ICALLFN
+383 ICALIFN
-390 PKDIMAAIHILSC
+390 PKDIMAAIHVLSH

-418 LMLLGNGDLKS
+418 LMLLGNGDLKL
-429 ALIQPNQEA
+429 ALTHPNKEA

-462 SRFNSVMDKA
+462 SRFNSVIDKA

-517 AFFQTFKTR
+517 VFFQTFKTR

-676 DSK
+676 DLK

>member
-8 NLEQRKAASAL
+8 NPEQLKAAKAL
-19 NGYNLVIA
+19 KGYNLVIA

-33 TSTIVGRILHLLN
+33 TSTIVGRILYLLD

-109 RKLLESIVDTKN
+109 KKLLESIVDTKN
-121 ALNATD
+121 ALTD
-127 EDKKPYTSQHLYALY
+127 DDKKPYTSQHLYALY

-154 SAWLSS
+154 SAWLSH
-160 KNPEHAPY
+160 KNPEHTPY
-168 AAFYENILE
+168 ATFYENILD
-177 EFENTKKKHDYIDY
+177 EFENTKKKHNYIDY
-191 NDLLLLFKKAMLER
+191 NDLLLLFKQAMLER

-288 VIQHNQRIYPKN
+288 VIQRNERIYPKN
-300 LEVVKSGKFN
+300 LEVVKSGHFN
-310 KPTLLN
+310 KPVLLN

-351 QLEAALRSH
+351 QLEAALRSY

-383 ICALLFN
+383 ICTLIFN
-390 PKDIMAAIHILSC
+390 PKDIMAAIHVLSH

-418 LMLLGNGDLKS
+418 LMLLGNGDLKL
-429 ALIQPNQEA
+429 ALIQPDKEA

-462 SRFNSVMDKA
+462 SRFNSVIDKA

-487 GAKMLSDFFILYT
+487 GAKMLGDFFILYT

-676 DSK
+676 DLK

>member
-8 NLEQRKAASAL
+8 NPEQLKAAKAL
-19 NGYNLVIA
+19 KGYNLVIA

-33 TSTIVGRILHLLN
+33 TSTIVGRILYLLD
-46 NGIKPEEILLL
+46 NGIRPEEILLL

-72 KYSKLSSKIEAG
+72 KYSQSSSKIEAG

-109 RKLLESIVDTKN
+109 KKLLESIVDTKN
-121 ALNATD
+121 ALTD
-127 EDKKPYTSQHLYALY
+127 DDKKPYTSQHLYALY

-154 SAWLSS
+154 SAWLSH
-160 KNPEHAPY
+160 KNPEHTPY
-168 AAFYENILE
+168 AAFYENILD
-177 EFENTKKKHDYIDY
+177 EFENTKKKHNYIDY
-191 NDLLLLFKKAMLER
+191 NDLLLLFKQAMLER

-288 VIQHNQRIYPKN
+288 VIQRNERIYPKN
-300 LEVVKSGKFN
+300 LEVVKSGHFN
-310 KPTLLN
+310 KPALLN

-383 ICALLFN
+383 ICALIFN
-390 PKDIMAAIHILSC
+390 PKDIMAAIHVLSH

-418 LMLLGNGDLKS
+418 LMLLGNGDLKL
-429 ALIQPNQEA
+429 ALIQPDKEA

-462 SRFNSVMDKA
+462 SRFNSVIDKA

-676 DSK
+676 DLK

>member
-8 NLEQRKAASAL
+8 NPEQLKAAKAL
-19 NGYNLVIA
+19 KGYNLVIA

-33 TSTIVGRILHLLN
+33 TSTIVGRILYLLD

-109 RKLLESIVDTKN
+109 KKLLESIVDTKN
-121 ALNATD
+121 AID
-127 EDKKPYTSQHLYALY
+127 DDKKPYTSQHLYALY

-154 SAWLSS
+154 STWLSS
-160 KNPEHAPY
+160 KNPEHTPY
-168 AAFYENILE
+168 AALYENILE
-177 EFENTKKKHDYIDY
+177 EFENTKKKHNYIDY
-191 NDLLLLFKKAMLER
+191 NDLLLLFKQAMLER

-264 KNARVFTLTKNYRSS
+264 KNAQVFTLTKNYRSS

-288 VIQHNQRIYPKN
+288 VIQRNERIYPKN

-351 QLEAALRSH
+351 QLEAALRSY

-383 ICALLFN
+383 ICALIFN

-418 LMLLGNGDLKS
+418 LMLLGNGDLKL
-429 ALIQPNQEA
+429 ALTHPNKEA

-462 SRFNSVMDKA
+462 SRFNSVIDKA

-487 GAKMLSDFFILYT
+487 GAKMLGDFFTLYT

-538 YNEFKKLQAQKRF
+538 YNEFKKLQVQKRF

-562 KNYQNLGRFLNGTLI
+562 KNYQNLGRFLNSTLI

-676 DSK
+676 DLK

>member
-8 NLEQRKAASAL
+8 NPEQLKAAKAL
-19 NGYNLVIA
+19 KGYNLVIA

-33 TSTIVGRILHLLN
+33 TSTIVGRILYLLD

-72 KYSKLSSKIEAG
+72 KYFKSSSKIEAG

-109 RKLLESIVDTKN
+109 KKLLESIVDTKN
-121 ALNATD
+121 ALTD
-127 EDKKPYTSQHLYALY
+127 DDKKPYTSQHLYALY

-154 SAWLSS
+154 SAWLSH
-160 KNPEHAPY
+160 KNPEHTPY
-168 AAFYENILE
+168 AAFYENILD
-177 EFENTKKKHDYIDY
+177 EFENTKKKHNYIDY
-191 NDLLLLFKKAMLER
+191 NDLLLLFKQAMLER

-264 KNARVFTLTKNYRSS
+264 KNAQVFTLTKNYRSS

-288 VIQHNQRIYPKN
+288 VIQRNERIYPKN
-300 LEVVKSGKFN
+300 LEVVKSGHFN
-310 KPTLLN
+310 KPALLN
-316 YNDNIAQCQDIA
+316 YNDNIVQCQDIA

-383 ICALLFN
+383 ICALIFN
-390 PKDIMAAIHILSC
+390 PKDIMAAIHVLSY

-418 LMLLGNGDLKS
+418 LMLLGNGDLKL
-429 ALIQPNQEA
+429 ALTHPSKEA

-462 SRFNSVMDKA
+462 SRFNSVIDKA

-500 KAPTHSP
+500 KAPIHSP

-538 YNEFKKLQAQKRF
+538 YNEFKKLQVQKRF

-577 GSSEATQGEGVNLL
+577 GSNEATQGEGVNLL

-651 ELRENAKPKE
+651 ELRENAKHKE

>member
-8 NLEQRKAASAL
+8 NPEQLKAAKAL
-19 NGYNLVIA
+19 KGYNLVIA

-33 TSTIVGRILHLLN
+33 TSTIVGRILYLLD

-72 KYSKLSSKIEAG
+72 KYFKSSSKIEAG

-109 RKLLESIVDTKN
+109 KKLLESIVDTKN
-121 ALNATD
+121 ALTD
-127 EDKKPYTSQHLYALY
+127 DDKKPYTSQHLYALY

-154 SAWLSS
+154 SAWLSN
-160 KNPEHAPY
+160 KNPEHTPY
-168 AAFYENILE
+168 AAFYENILD
-177 EFENTKKKHDYIDY
+177 EFENTKKKHNYIDY
-191 NDLLLLFKKAMLER
+191 NDLLLLFKQAMLER

-264 KNARVFTLTKNYRSS
+264 KNAQVFTLTKNYRSS

-288 VIQHNQRIYPKN
+288 VIQHNERIYPKN
-300 LEVVKSGKFN
+300 LEVVKSGHFN
-310 KPTLLN
+310 KPALLN

-383 ICALLFN
+383 ICALIFN
-390 PKDIMAAIHILSC
+390 PKDIMAAIHVLSH

-418 LMLLGNGDLKS
+418 LMLLGNGDLKL
-429 ALIQPNQEA
+429 ALTHPSKEA

-462 SRFNSVMDKA
+462 SRFNGVMDKA

-676 DSK
+676 DLK

>member
-8 NLEQRKAASAL
+8 NHEQLKAAKAL
-19 NGYNLVIA
+19 KGYNLVIA

-33 TSTIVGRILHLLN
+33 TSTIVGRILYLLD

-72 KYSKLSSKIEAG
+72 KYSKLGSKIEAG

-109 RKLLESIVDTKN
+109 KKLLESIVDTKN
-121 ALNATD
+121 ALTD
-127 EDKKPYTSQHLYALY
+127 DDKKPYTSQHLYALY

-154 SAWLSS
+154 SAWLSH
-160 KNPEHAPY
+160 KNPEHTPY
-168 AAFYENILE
+168 AAFYENILD
-177 EFENTKKKHDYIDY
+177 EFENTKKKHNYIDY
-191 NDLLLLFKKAMLER
+191 NDLLLLFKQAMLER

-264 KNARVFTLTKNYRSS
+264 KNAQVFTLTKNYRSS

-288 VIQHNQRIYPKN
+288 VIQRNERIYPKN
-300 LEVVKSGKFN
+300 LEVVKSGHFN
-310 KPTLLN
+310 KPALLN

-383 ICALLFN
+383 ICALIFN
-390 PKDIMAAIHILSC
+390 PKDIMAAIHVLSY

-418 LMLLGNGDLKS
+418 LMLLGNGDLKL
-429 ALIQPNQEA
+429 ALIQPDKEA

-462 SRFNSVMDKA
+462 SRFNSVIDKA

-487 GAKMLSDFFILYT
+487 GVKMLSDFFILYT

-676 DSK
+676 DLK

>member
-8 NLEQRKAASAL
+8 NPEQLKAAKAL
-19 NGYNLVIA
+19 KGYNLVIA

-33 TSTIVGRILHLLN
+33 TSTIVGRILYLLD

-57 TFTNKASNEMIARVA
+57 TFTNKASNEMIKRVA
-72 KYSKLSSKIEAG
+72 KYSQSSSKIEAG

-109 RKLLESIVDTKN
+109 KKLLESIVDTKN
-121 ALNATD
+121 ALTD
-127 EDKKPYTSQHLYALY
+127 DDKKPYTSQHLYALY

-154 SAWLSS
+154 SAWLSN
-160 KNPEHAPY
+160 KNPEHTPY
-168 AAFYENILE
+168 AAFYENILD
-177 EFENTKKKHDYIDY
+177 EFENTKKKHNYIDY
-191 NDLLLLFKKAMLER
+191 NDLLLLFKQAMLER

-288 VIQHNQRIYPKN
+288 VIQRNERIYPKN
-300 LEVVKSGKFN
+300 LEVVKSGHFN
-310 KPTLLN
+310 KPALLN

-383 ICALLFN
+383 ICALIFN
-390 PKDIMAAIHILSC
+390 PKDIMAAIHVLSH

-429 ALIQPNQEA
+429 ALIQPDKEA

-462 SRFNSVMDKA
+462 SRFNGVIDKA

-538 YNEFKKLQAQKRF
+538 YSEFKKLQAQKRF

-651 ELRENAKPKE
+651 ELRENARPKE

-676 DSK
+676 DLK

>member
-8 NLEQRKAASAL
+8 NPEQLKAAKAL
-19 NGYNLVIA
+19 KGYNLVIA

-33 TSTIVGRILHLLN
+33 TSTIVGRILYLLD

-72 KYSKLSSKIEAG
+72 KYSKSSSKIEAG

-109 RKLLESIVDTKN
+109 KKLLESIVDTKN
-121 ALNATD
+121 ALTD
-127 EDKKPYTSQHLYALY
+127 DDKKPYTSQHLYALY

-160 KNPEHAPY
+160 KNPEHTPY
-168 AAFYENILE
+168 AAFYENILD
-177 EFENTKKKHDYIDY
+177 EFENTKKKHNYIDY
-191 NDLLLLFKKAMLER
+191 NDLLLLFKQAMLER

-264 KNARVFTLTKNYRSS
+264 KNAQVFTLTKNYRSS

-288 VIQHNQRIYPKN
+288 VIQHNERIYPKN
-300 LEVVKSGKFN
+300 LEVVKSGHFN
-310 KPTLLN
+310 KPALLN

-383 ICALLFN
+383 ICALIFN
-390 PKDIMAAIHILSC
+390 PKDIMAAIHVLSY

-429 ALIQPNQEA
+429 ALTQPNKEA

-462 SRFNSVMDKA
+462 SRFNSVIDKA

-487 GAKMLSDFFILYT
+487 GAKILSDFFILYT
-500 KAPTHSP
+500 KAPIHSP

-676 DSK
+676 DLK